1 MICRS
6 VTRLNLVT
14 CIYLFWKQTIIN
26 LFKLISV
33 TNCLNILLMIK
44 LILPWIL
51 LPFPF
56 SLIISSLC
64 YMWFIFCDYFV
75 SNMRDVPIFV
85 IVWKKIKLFSSQKPN
100 LLRISNTGEW
110 RRWLSVILE
119 NGQYLAMFF
128 QFKTRQ
134 PSN

>member
-14 CIYLFWKQTIIN
+14 CIYLFWETDYNQ

-75 SNMRDVPIFV
+75 SNMRNVPIFV
-85 IVWKKIKLFSSQKPN
+85 IVWKKTKAFSSQKPN
-100 LLRISNTGEW
+100 FLRFKCCRVKKVTLSYYGEC
-110 RRWLSVILE
+110 SE
-119 NGQYLAMFF
+119 FLAMFF
-128 QFKTRQ
+128 PTWQWD
-134 PSN
+134 SL